1 MINSY
6 PVLLNTLPLGYSH
19 KDRLGRP
26 TAGMP
31 VERKVRPLNGSLAKL
46 DAEAHGIQP
55 QRLVRASTACPEQV
69 HDMPYR

>member
-1 MINSY
+1 MNNHY
-6 PVLLNTLPLGYSH
+6 PVVLQTLPLGYSH
-19 KDRLGRP
+19 KDRLGRR

-31 VERKVRPLNGSLAKL
+31 VERKVRPLNGSLAEL

-55 QRLVRASTACPEQV
+55 QRLVRASTACPEDV

>member
-26 TAGMP
+26 TVGMP
-31 VERKVRPLNGSLAKL
+31 VERKVRPLNSTLAQL
-46 DAEAHGIQP
+46 DAAAHAP
-55 QRLVRASTACPEQV
+55 RAFDKPRFTGGVPLEFK
-69 HDMPYR
+69 

>member
-26 TAGMP
+26 TVGMP
-31 VERKVRPLNGSLAKL
+31 AARKARPQNVDLAQL
-46 DAEAHGIQP
+46 DAAAHAP
-55 QRLVRASTACPEQV
+55 RSFTEPRLKGGVPLSFK
-69 HDMPYR
+69 